1 MMFTSYNKET
11 ISKTQDSFALIY
23 NDIYKASF
31 VLEGLDWN
39 YAIAPYL
46 DRDLHEKLLTVTQ
59 QEMMPIITT
68 VPSILSL
75 IRSGYFYTAKL
86 MVTQLDVSS
95 SKTLTEIKAWLL
107 QALTEADDTED

>member
-1 MMFTSYNKET
+1 MLISYNKAK
-11 ISKTQDSFALIY
+11 IAQNYQDFYFSAY
-23 NDIYKASF
+23 NELYQYAHTKQ
-31 VLEGLDWN
+31 GLDWN
-39 YAIAPYL
+39 YIIAPYL

-86 MVTQLDVSS
+86 MVAQLDVSS